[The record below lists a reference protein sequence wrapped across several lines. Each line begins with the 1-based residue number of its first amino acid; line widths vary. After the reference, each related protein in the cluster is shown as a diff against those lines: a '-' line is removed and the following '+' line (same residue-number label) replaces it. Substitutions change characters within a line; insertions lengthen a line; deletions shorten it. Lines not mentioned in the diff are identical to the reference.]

1 MASPALIVTA
11 SVPPLITFWLPRTE
25 ICGPP
30 FGRGAVP
37 DRCVP
42 ETSAAEAEAAM
53 SLDAQGS
60 DRRRREPGLP
70 GDSLL
75 QAIANDSAV
84 MARHPP
90 ITRGTMRGV
99 SL

>member
-1 MASPALIVTA
+1 
-11 SVPPLITFWLPRTE
+11 
-25 ICGPP
+25 
-30 FGRGAVP
+30 
-37 DRCVP
+37 
-42 ETSAAEAEAAM
+42 M
-53 SLDAQGS
+53 SLMLRVPTGDG
-60 DRRRREPGLP
+60 ETGLP

-75 QAIANDSAV
+75 QAIVNDSAV